1 MDLSKLSAH
10 VNNIALHHSVFAL
23 PFAYTGAFLAGK
35 AMPSWHDLLWIT
47 VTMVAA
53 RSAALGLDNLIDL
66 KYDKVHPRF
75 TKRPMVTGEVKPW
88 EVKLLIGISFL
99 IFIFAVLQLQPI
111 CIYLLPIAA
120 IPFVIYPY
128 MKRVTSFCHYVLGI
142 AIAMAPAGGWI
153 AVSGEI
159 TLPMVLLA
167 GAVGLWIGAFDV
179 VYGSQ
184 DEEFDKA
191 HGLHSMAT
199 LCGASGALKVARFSH
214 VICILLFIAVGML
227 LELSWPYFAGVA
239 VASCVLVYQHSIVSA
254 QDFSRLTQVY
264 FMRNGIVSIAM
275 FIFTV
280 ISLQF

>member
-1 MDLSKLSAH
+1 MSKLSAH

-128 MKRVTSFCHYVLGI
+128 MKRVTPMCHYVLGI
-142 AIAMAPAGGWI
+142 AIAMAPAGGWV

-159 TLPMVLLA
+159 TLPMVLLC

-199 LCGASGALKVARFSH
+199 LCGAAGALRVARFSH
-214 VICILLFIAVGML
+214 VLCILLFIAVGML
-227 LELSWPYFAGVA
+227 LRLTWPYFAGVA
-239 VASCVLVYQHSIVSA
+239 VAACVLVYQHSIVSA

-280 ISLQF
+280 ISLQLL